1 MPAVLKLGG
10 NVTQTM
16 IEQYQPDNEMAEKL
30 SASRDGFTKRVFG
43 CLYDSDD
50 STDVS
55 DLFNVI
61 GKEG

>member
-1 MPAVLKLGG
+1 
-10 NVTQTM
+10 M

-50 STDVS
+50 STVVS